1 MITIAQTLEWTLV
14 VIGVLFI
21 YDVLQQSRD
30 VFGMLRYLRREMK
43 NAAHPTSEEEVTLP
57 RAAIVLALRGP
68 DPQLSSTLDALLVQE
83 YDDFYVHVVVDS
95 EQDPVLEDVYAVK
108 RTSGGD
114 RIHVSVLKDPARTC
128 SLKCS
133 SLIQAMNDLR
143 SGVEIVAFIDGD
155 AVPHATWLKELAVPL
170 VKGEADVVGGNRWY
184 FPPSAQAGTM
194 ARYFWNAAY
203 MTGMWAQGAPWAGT
217 MAFYRETAD
226 RIGLLQAWRTAMS
239 VDATLH
245 RCLTEHGLKFKF
257 VHSLIMS
264 NREDISVPEFHRWVT
279 RQMAVI
285 RYSASKTARSAEI
298 QVGILLVL
306 HALLPAAAITALC
319 VSLPMHA
326 LAAVAMLLGYWTI
339 CGCRMTLIERTVRA
353 TVAARGEETNW
364 VGLGNIFMWFPSV
377 AVTHYVIGFGVLK
390 ALQVKTVDWR
400 GVSYQLAS
408 NGSVQMCD
416 YRPYGAKWVRTD
428 NHSVV

>member
-1 MITIAQTLEWTLV
+1 MISIPQILQWLLV
-14 VIGVLFI
+14 FIGVLFI

-30 VFGMLRYLRREMK
+30 VFGMLRYLGREMK
-43 NAAHPTSEEEVTLP
+43 KQPETVDNSVLP
-57 RAAIVLALRGP
+57 KAAIVLALRGP
-68 DPQLSSTLDALLVQE
+68 DPQLKETLDALLVQDYE
-83 YDDFYVHVVVDS
+83 NFYVHVVVDS
-95 EQDPVLEDVYAVK
+95 EQDPVLEDVYNVK
-108 RTSGGD
+108 KSNGGD
-114 RIHVSVLKDPARTC
+114 RIHVSVLKNPARTC

-143 SGVEIVAFIDGD
+143 AGVEIVAFIDGD
-155 AVPHATWLKELAVPL
+155 AVPHTTWLKELAVPL
-170 VKGEADVVGGNRWY
+170 VNGEADVVGGNRWY

-217 MAFYRETAD
+217 MAFYRKTAD
-226 RIGLLQAWRTAMS
+226 QIGLLQAWRTAMS

-245 RCLTEHGLKFKF
+245 RCLTQHGLKFKF

-285 RYSASKTARSAEI
+285 RYSASATARSAEI

-306 HALLPAAAITALC
+306 HSLLPAAAITAFC
-319 VSLPMHA
+319 MSLPM
-326 LAAVAMLLGYWTI
+326 LGIAATAMLLGYWGI
-339 CGCRMTLIERTVRA
+339 CGCRMMLIERRVRA
-353 TVAARGEETNW
+353 AVNARGEQTGW
-364 VGLGNIFMWFPSV
+364 VGLKNMLMWFPSV
-377 AVTHYVIGFGVLK
+377 VVTHYVIGFGVLK
-390 ALQVKTVDWR
+390 ALQVKKVDWR
-400 GVSYQLAS
+400 GVSYQLS
-408 NGSVQMCD
+408 RNGSVQMCD
-416 YRPYGAKWVRTD
+416 YHPFGSQWVKND